1 MMLLM
6 IVVVVAVV
14 VAADAAAAPA
24 AAPAPAAADPAA
36 TVALAVPVSPLVPTG
51 TCSFMI
57 VSVIGWSF
65 SVHIDAPSAEVL
77 TE

>member
-1 MMLLM
+1 MLLLM
-6 IVVVVAVV
+6 IV
-14 VAADAAAAPA
+14 VAADAAAAAPA
-24 AAPAPAAADPAA
+24 PAPAPAAADPAA

-65 SVHIDAPSAEVL
+65 SVHIDASSPEVS